1 MVFTLRRLKSPAT
14 IFFFLLILTWNSLS
28 EGATPLQSL
37 IPQKDLPKGWILVDR
52 PQVYTK
58 KTLFER
64 INGQA
69 DLFFKYGFQK
79 SVFAVYQNQKD
90 KENQVEL
97 DIYDMGSVLH
107 AFGIFSRFRNGDRP
121 GRVGLDSYF
130 EDQSGFFYKG
140 KYFVILFGTES
151 NPDLLRDWSLL
162 ISEKIP
168 DHSPPPREIGF
179 FPKEGLKPGSIQY
192 FPEGL
197 LGRKFLGRGFQGT
210 YTDKVEVEVEGK
222 VKDKNKAKTEDK
234 EFKLFIAVFKNSQ
247 EAINALN
254 HFRDD
259 LAKKGKVYQFESNT
273 LREEGDGRGE
283 VLVAQRGAYLLGAI
297 GFGKEETKIR
307 MAEFMKNIK

>member
-1 MVFTLRRLKSPAT
+1 MKK
-14 IFFFLLILTWNSLS
+14 IFLFLFFLILTWSSLS

-37 IPQKDLPKGWILVDR
+37 IPQRNLPEGWGLVDEPR
-52 PQVYTK
+52 IYTK

-69 DLFFKYGFQK
+69 ELFFKYGFQK
-79 SVFAVYQNQKD
+79 SVFAIYQNQKD
-90 KENQVEL
+90 KEHQIEL

-140 KYFVILFGTES
+140 KYFVMLFGTES

-162 ISEKIP
+162 ISKKIP

-210 YTDKVEVEVEGK
+210 YIEKLLVKANGKAETDE
-222 VKDKNKAKTEDK
+222 KDEAKES
-234 EFKLFIAVFKNSQ
+234 KLFIAVFKNSQ

-254 HFRDD
+254 HFRDN

-273 LREEGDGRGE
+273 LREEDDGRGE

-297 GFGKEETKIR
+297 GFGEKETKIR
-307 MAEFMKNIK
+307 MAELMKNVK

>member
-1 MVFTLRRLKSPAT
+1 MVFTLRRLKPAAT
-14 IFFFLLILTWNSLS
+14 IVFLFLLTWSSVS

-37 IPQKDLPKGWILVDR
+37 IPRKELPEGWILIDGPR
-52 PQVYTK
+52 VYTK

-107 AFGIFSRFRNGDRP
+107 AFGIFSRFRNGHRP
-121 GRVGLDSYF
+121 GGVGLDSYF
-130 EDQSGFFYKG
+130 EDRSGFFYKG
-140 KYFVILFGTES
+140 RYFVMLFGTES

-162 ISEKIP
+162 ISKKIP

-179 FPKEGLKPGSIQY
+179 FPKEGLKEGSIQY

-210 YTDKVEVEVEGK
+210 YIEKLLIKANGKAEADDKDE
-222 VKDKNKAKTEDK
+222 AKES
-234 EFKLFIAVFKNSQ
+234 KLFVAVFKNSQ
-247 EAINALN
+247 EAINALK
-254 HFRDD
+254 HYKGD
-259 LAKKGKVYQFESNT
+259 LANKGKVYQFESNT
-273 LREEGDGRGE
+273 LRGEDDHRGE
-283 VLVAQRGAYLLGAI
+283 VLVVQRRVYLLGAI
-297 GFGKEETKIR
+297 GFGKGETKIR
-307 MAEFMKNIK
+307 IAEFMKNVK

>member
-1 MVFTLRRLKSPAT
+1 MKTTV
-14 IFFFLLILTWNSLS
+14 FFLFLFLLTWSSLS
-28 EGATPLQSL
+28 EGATSLQSFV
-37 IPQKDLPKGWILVDR
+37 PQKDLPEGWILVDGPR
-52 PQVYTK
+52 VYTK

-69 DLFFKYGFQK
+69 ELFFKYGFQK
-79 SVFAVYQNQKD
+79 SVFALYQNRKD
-90 KENQVEL
+90 KENQIEL
-97 DIYDMGSVLH
+97 DIYDMGSALH

-121 GRVGLDSYF
+121 GRAEPDSYF

-140 KYFVILFGTES
+140 KYFVMLFGTES

-162 ISEKIP
+162 ISKKIP
-168 DHSPPPREIGF
+168 DRSPPPREIGF
-179 FPKEGLKPGSIQY
+179 FSKEGLKPGSIQY

-210 YTDKVEVEVEGK
+210 YTDKVEGK

-247 EAINALN
+247 EAINALK

-259 LAKKGKVYQFESNT
+259 LARKGKVYQSESNT
-273 LREEGDGRGE
+273 LRGKDDDRGE

-297 GFGKEETKIR
+297 GFGKEEAKIR
-307 MAEFMKNIK
+307 MDEFMKNVK

>member
-1 MVFTLRRLKSPAT
+1 MKTAVLFIL
-14 IFFFLLILTWNSLS
+14 FLLLTWNSLS

-37 IPQKDLPKGWILVDR
+37 IPQKDLPEGWILIDG

-79 SVFAVYQNQKD
+79 SVFAVYQNRKD

-121 GRVGLDSYF
+121 GGVGLDSYF
-130 EDQSGFFYKG
+130 EDRSGFFYQG
-140 KYFVILFGTES
+140 KYFVMLYGPES
-151 NPDLLRDWSLL
+151 NPGLLGDWSQF
-162 ISEKIP
+162 ISKKIP
-168 DHSPPPREIGF
+168 DRSLPPREIGF
-179 FPKEGLKPGSIQY
+179 FPKDGLKPGSIQY

-210 YTDKVEVEVEGK
+210 YTDKVEVEGK

-234 EFKLFIAVFKNSQ
+234 EFKFFVAIFKNSQ
-247 EAINALN
+247 EAINALK
-254 HFRDD
+254 HYGGD
-259 LAKKGKVYQFESNT
+259 LANKGKVYQFESNT
-273 LREEGDGRGE
+273 LRGEDDYRGE
-283 VLVAQRGAYLLGAI
+283 VLVVQRGTHLLGAI

>member
-1 MVFTLRRLKSPAT
+1 V
-14 IFFFLLILTWNSLS
+14 S

-37 IPQKDLPKGWILVDR
+37 IPQKDLPEGWILSDG

-69 DLFFKYGFQK
+69 ELFFKYGFQK
-79 SVFAVYQNQKD
+79 SVFAVYQDQRN

-121 GRVGLDSYF
+121 GGVGLDSYF
-130 EDQSGFFYKG
+130 EDRSGFYYKG
-140 KYFVILFGTES
+140 KYFVMLFGTES
-151 NPDLLRDWSLL
+151 DPDFLRYWSQF
-162 ISEKIP
+162 ISKKIV
-168 DHSPPPREIGF
+168 DRSLPPREIGF
-179 FPKEGLKPGSIQY
+179 FPKDGLKPGSIQY

-210 YTDKVEVEVEGK
+210 YTDKVEVEGK

-234 EFKLFIAVFKNSQ
+234 EFKLFVAVFKNSQ
-247 EAINALN
+247 GAINALK
-254 HFRDD
+254 HYRGD
-259 LAKKGKVYQFESNT
+259 LANKGKVYQFESSNT
-273 LREEGDGRGE
+273 LRGEDDYRGE
-283 VLVAQRGAYLLGAI
+283 VLVVQRGAYLLGAI

-307 MAEFMKNIK
+307 MAEFMKNVK